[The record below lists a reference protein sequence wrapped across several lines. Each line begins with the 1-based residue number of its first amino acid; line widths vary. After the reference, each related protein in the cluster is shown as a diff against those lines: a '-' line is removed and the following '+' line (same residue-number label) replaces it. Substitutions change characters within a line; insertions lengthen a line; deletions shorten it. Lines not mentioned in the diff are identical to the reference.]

1 MADKTVNEGL
11 LDTVKELKETNKRLA
26 KAQDALVMQSK
37 VGGKIGDAVLE
48 NAKKS
53 TEGLNAFMGQLEQM
67 PVFGAISGIGK
78 ALAGSALNAVME
90 KRRLAKE
97 DALIAKQLGIQ
108 KEDVAE
114 RRKQQELRKAE
125 EANAEKLLDVA
136 KALGYVAEDFKIA
149 QDDKGS
155 TSDAAAIESQRQAA
169 RDADRRFDELG
180 ETVSKAM
187 GKGGDKKDDKPSWL
201 SALTGGFSS
210 LLGGLHAL
218 PGKILTGFG
227 VAIKSVVTAIVG
239 LGKTLILGLGRRL
252 GGLRRGLGRAIKGL
266 PKAMGKLPAFAKGL
280 ASKAGSLAS
289 GAGGL
294 LKGGLGIAK
303 TAAKFAGPIG
313 LAVTAGMGIFD
324 GLTAGI
330 EEYKKSG
337 KIGAAVKEG
346 FAGAVSGLT
355 FGLVDQETIS
365 AGFDKI
371 GDFAVQTVDGLKNAA
386 SAGFEKAKELTN
398 LGVAKFEELTGL
410 TVPKNLTEV
419 RDAVG
424 NALSSAAEGFNK
436 LTGLS
441 IPTNLT
447 ELKDTLSS
455 TFTSAAEGF
464 NNLTGLNIPTNLGE
478 LKDTLTTKFKSAAEG
493 FTNLT
498 GLTIPTNLTEL
509 KDGLKSK
516 FDSIG
521 ASFTN
526 LTGIEVPKFDDLQEK
541 VTQFADDM
549 KNKISEGWQSITSTV
564 GGWWDKAKSAVGLG
578 DDVSEQGAEAIR
590 KEIQEAEDRI
600 ARSKAGEDVYG
611 SSLDNYFGRESVG
624 IENDMAK
631 IAELNKK
638 MQLSLAA
645 AEDGG
650 EMDTSGIPLDAYP
663 VELRD
668 GGNGKYY
675 YYRRLG
681 PGNYRIADDQNKAKQ
696 AYELAVA
703 NSGGMRRLEQMGTA
717 TSENQALQRQ
727 QQGGGTTVVDA
738 SNKSTNINGGGGG
751 SAPIPIA
758 TKDNSSASVA
768 AAVANF

>member
-1 MADKTVNEGL
+1 MADKTVNEGIL
-11 LDTVKELKETNKRLA
+11 ETVKELKETNKRLA
-26 KAQDALVMQSK
+26 KAESALAMQSK

-53 TEGLNAFMGQLEQM
+53 TEGLNSFIGELESL

-97 DALIAKQLGIQ
+97 DALISKQLGIT
-108 KEDVAE
+108 KEQVAE
-114 RRKQQELRKAE
+114 RRKQQELQKAE
-125 EANAEKLLDVA
+125 EANAEKLMDVA
-136 KALGYVAEDFKIA
+136 KALGFAAEQLQVDGGNVSVKPSAADTEASREQARAEDARNEGLINA
-149 QDDKGS
+149 VKGI
-155 TSDAAAIESQRQAA
+155 DVG
-169 RDADRRFDELG
+169 G
-180 ETVSKAM
+180 E
-187 GKGGDKKDDKPSWL
+187 GKDDKPSWL
-201 SALTGGFSS
+201 SALTGGFGGILKEIMSVPEKIIVGFGTA
-210 LLGGLHAL
+210 LKAVTGGL
-218 PGKILTGFG
+218 
-227 VAIKSVVTAIVG
+227 IKLGTTLIVG
-239 LGKTLILGLGRRL
+239 LGSRL
-252 GGLRRGLGRAIKGL
+252 RSGFSSMRRGLRGL

-280 ASKAGSLAS
+280 AGKAASVAS

-371 GDFAVQTVDGLKNAA
+371 GDFAVKTVDGLKNAA
-386 SAGFEKAKELTN
+386 SAGFDKAKELTN

-410 TVPKNLTEV
+410 TVPTNLTEV
-419 RDAVG
+419 KDAVG

-447 ELKDTLSS
+447 ELKEGLSS

-541 VTQFADDM
+541 VTQFADNM

-564 GGWWDKAKSAVGLG
+564 GGWWDKAKGAIGLG
-578 DDVSEQGAEAIR
+578 DDVADEGAMAIR

-600 ARSKAGEDVYG
+600 ARSKAGENVY
-611 SSLDNYFGRESVG
+611 YGREYKG
-624 IENDMAK
+624 IEEDEKK

-717 TSENQALQRQ
+717 TSENQSLQRQ

-751 SAPIPIA
+751 GSVVPIA

-768 AAVANF
+768 AAVSNF

>member
-53 TEGLNAFMGQLEQM
+53 TEGLNAFMGQLESM

-108 KEDVAE
+108 KEDVAAK
-114 RRKQQELRKAE
+114 RKEQELRKAE

-136 KALGYVAEDFKIA
+136 KALGYVAEDFKVA
-149 QDDKGS
+149 QNDKGS
-155 TSDAAAIESQRQAA
+155 TKDAAAIEAQREAS
-169 RDADRRFDELG
+169 RDADRRNKELADSFKNG
-180 ETVSKAM
+180 M
-187 GKGGDKKDDKPSWL
+187 GQSDDKKDDKPSWL
-201 SALTGGFSS
+201 SLLTGG
-210 LLGGLHAL
+210 LGTFAASLHAL

-227 VAIKSVVTAIVG
+227 VAIKSVVTAIVK
-239 LGKTLILGLGRRL
+239 LGTTLIMGLGRRL
-252 GGLRRGLGRAIKGL
+252 GSLRRSLSRGIRGL

-280 ASKAGSLAS
+280 AGKAASVAS
-289 GAGGL
+289 GAGGM
-294 LKGGLGIAK
+294 LKGGLK
-303 TAAKFAGPIG
+303 AATGALRFAGPIG
-313 LAVTAGMGIFD
+313 LAVTAGMGLFD
-324 GLTAGI
+324 GITAGI
-330 EEYKKSG
+330 EEFKKSG
-337 KIGAAVKEG
+337 KVGAAVKEG
-346 FAGAVSGLT
+346 FAGTLSGLT
-355 FGLVDQETIS
+355 FGLVSQESIS
-365 AGFDKI
+365 KGFDAI
-371 GDFAVQTVDGLKNAA
+371 GNFAVDTVDGLKNAA

-410 TVPKNLTEV
+410 DVPTNLIEV
-419 RDAVG
+419 KDAVG
-424 NALSSAAEGFNK
+424 KG
-436 LTGLS
+436 LTA
-441 IPTNLT
+441 
-447 ELKDTLSS
+447 
-455 TFTSAAEGF
+455 AAEGF

-478 LKDTLTTKFKSAAEG
+478 LKDTLSSTFTSAAEG

-509 KDGLKSK
+509 KDGLKGK

-521 ASFTN
+521 ASFTS

-541 VTQFADDM
+541 VTQFADNM

-564 GGWWDKAKSAVGLG
+564 GGWWDKAKGAIGLG
-578 DDVSEQGAEAIR
+578 DDVSEQGAMAIR
-590 KEIQEAEDRI
+590 KEIQAAEDRI
-600 ARSKAGEDVYG
+600 ARSESGENV
-611 SSLDNYFGRESVG
+611 YFGRESKG
-624 IENDMAK
+624 IEEDKAK

-645 AEDGG
+645 EEDGG

-681 PGNYRIADDQNKAKQ
+681 PGNYRIADDQQKAKQ
-696 AYELAVA
+696 AYDIAVA

-717 TSENQALQRQ
+717 TSENQELQRKQ
-727 QQGGGTTVVDA
+727 QNGGGNTVVDA
-738 SNKSTNINGGGGG
+738 SQTINPTNAYGGGG
-751 SAPIPIA
+751 SAPIPIT

>member
-447 ELKDTLSS
+447 ELKDTL
-455 TFTSAAEGF
+455 
-464 NNLTGLNIPTNLGE
+464 
-478 LKDTLTTKFKSAAEG
+478 TTKFKSAAEG

-541 VTQFADDM
+541 VTQFADNM

>member
-11 LDTVKELKETNKRLA
+11 LETVKELKETNKRLA

-53 TEGLNAFMGQLEQM
+53 TEGLNSFIGELESL

-125 EANAEKLLDVA
+125 EANAEKLMDVA
-136 KALGYVAEDFKIA
+136 KALGFAAEELKVDRGNVSVKPSAADTEARREQARAEDARNEGLINA
-149 QDDKGS
+149 VKGI
-155 TSDAAAIESQRQAA
+155 DV
-169 RDADRRFDELG
+169 G
-180 ETVSKAM
+180 E
-187 GKGGDKKDDKPSWL
+187 GKDDKPAWL
-201 SALTGGFSS
+201 SALTGGFGGILKEIMSVPEKIIVGFGMA
-210 LLGGLHAL
+210 LKAVTGGL
-218 PGKILTGFG
+218 
-227 VAIKSVVTAIVG
+227 IKLGTTLIVG
-239 LGKTLILGLGRRL
+239 LGSRL
-252 GGLRRGLGRAIKGL
+252 RSGFSSVRRGLRGL

-447 ELKDTLSS
+447 ELKESLSS

-478 LKDTLTTKFKSAAEG
+478 LKESLSSTFKSAAEG

-541 VTQFADDM
+541 VSQFADDM

-564 GGWWDKAKSAVGLG
+564 GGWWDKAKGAIGLG
-578 DDVSEQGAEAIR
+578 DDVSEQGAMAIR

-600 ARSKAGEDVYG
+600 ARSEAGENVY
-611 SSLDNYFGRESVG
+611 YGRESKG
-624 IENDMAK
+624 IEEDKAK

-645 AEDGG
+645 EEDGG
-650 EMDTSGIPLDAYP
+650 EIDTSGIPLDAYP

-681 PGNYRIADDQNKAKQ
+681 PGNYRIADDQQKAKQ
-696 AYELAVA
+696 AYDIAVA
-703 NSGGMRRLEQMGTA
+703 NSGGMKRLDNFGNA
-717 TSENQALQRQ
+717 TSENQALQRK
-727 QQGGGTTVVDA
+727 QQGSGTTVVDA
-738 SNKSTNINGGGGG
+738 SQTINPTTAYGGGG
-751 SAPIPIA
+751 SNVIPME

-768 AAVANF
+768 AAIANF

>member
-1 MADKTVNEGL
+1 MAGL
-11 LDTVKELKETNKRLA
+11 DGSIEPIYFLITSIAFIFLS
-26 KAQDALVMQSK
+26 LVQ
-37 VGGKIGDAVLE
+37 
-48 NAKKS
+48 
-53 TEGLNAFMGQLEQM
+53 
-67 PVFGAISGIGK
+67 
-78 ALAGSALNAVME
+78 
-90 KRRLAKE
+90 
-97 DALIAKQLGIQ
+97 
-108 KEDVAE
+108 
-114 RRKQQELRKAE
+114 
-125 EANAEKLLDVA
+125 
-136 KALGYVAEDFKIA
+136 
-149 QDDKGS
+149 
-155 TSDAAAIESQRQAA
+155 
-169 RDADRRFDELG
+169 
-180 ETVSKAM
+180 
-187 GKGGDKKDDKPSWL
+187 
-201 SALTGGFSS
+201 
-210 LLGGLHAL
+210 
-218 PGKILTGFG
+218 
-227 VAIKSVVTAIVG
+227 
-239 LGKTLILGLGRRL
+239 
-252 GGLRRGLGRAIKGL
+252 
-266 PKAMGKLPAFAKGL
+266 
-280 ASKAGSLAS
+280 
-289 GAGGL
+289 
-294 LKGGLGIAK
+294 
-303 TAAKFAGPIG
+303 
-313 LAVTAGMGIFD
+313 
-324 GLTAGI
+324 
-330 EEYKKSG
+330 YKKSG

-447 ELKDTLSS
+447 ELKEGLSS

-541 VTQFADDM
+541 VTQFADNM

-564 GGWWDKAKSAVGLG
+564 GGWWDKAKGAIGLG
-578 DDVSEQGAEAIR
+578 DDVADEGAMAIR

-600 ARSKAGEDVYG
+600 ARSQAGENV
-611 SSLDNYFGRESVG
+611 YFGRESKG
-624 IENDMAK
+624 IEEDQAK

-681 PGNYRIADDQNKAKQ
+681 PGNYRIAEDQQKAKQ
-696 AYELAVA
+696 AFELAAA
-703 NSGGMRRLEQMGTA
+703 NSGGMKRLEQMGTA
-717 TSENQALQRQ
+717 TAENQSLQRQ

>member
-11 LDTVKELKETNKRLA
+11 LETVKELKETNKRLS
-26 KAQDALVMQSK
+26 KAQEALVLQSK

-53 TEGLNAFMGQLEQM
+53 TEGLNSFIGELESL

-108 KEDVAE
+108 KEDVAAK
-114 RRKQQELRKAE
+114 RKEQELLKAE

-149 QDDKGS
+149 QNDKGS
-155 TSDAAAIESQRQAA
+155 TTDAAAIESQRQAA
-169 RDADRRFDELG
+169 RDADRRFEELG
-180 ETVSKAM
+180 ETVSKSM

-201 SALTGGFSS
+201 SALTGGF
-210 LLGGLHAL
+210 GGILKEIMSVPEKVVVGFATAL
-218 PGKILTGFG
+218 K
-227 VAIKSVVTAIVG
+227 AVTAGLIKLGTTLIVG
-239 LGKTLILGLGRRL
+239 LGSRL
-252 GGLRRGLGRAIKGL
+252 RSGFSSMRRGLRGL

-280 ASKAGSLAS
+280 AGKAASVAS

-371 GDFAVQTVDGLKNAA
+371 GDFAVKTVDGLKNAA

-419 RDAVG
+419 KDAVG

-447 ELKDTLSS
+447 ELKEGLSS

-541 VTQFADDM
+541 VTQFADNM

-564 GGWWDKAKSAVGLG
+564 GGWWDKAKGAIGLG
-578 DDVSEQGAEAIR
+578 DDVADEGAMAIR

-600 ARSKAGEDVYG
+600 ARSKAGENVY
-611 SSLDNYFGRESVG
+611 YGREYKG
-624 IENDMAK
+624 IEEDEKK

-675 YYRRLG
+675 FYRRLG
-681 PGNYRIADDQNKAKQ
+681 PGNYRIAEDQNKARQ
-696 AYELAVA
+696 AFELAAA
-703 NSGGMRRLEQMGTA
+703 NSGGHQRLDQMGTA
-717 TSENQALQRQ
+717 TSENQSLQRQ

-751 SAPIPIA
+751 GSVVPIA

>member
-1 MADKTVNEGL
+1 
-11 LDTVKELKETNKRLA
+11 
-26 KAQDALVMQSK
+26 
-37 VGGKIGDAVLE
+37 
-48 NAKKS
+48 
-53 TEGLNAFMGQLEQM
+53 
-67 PVFGAISGIGK
+67 
-78 ALAGSALNAVME
+78 AVME

-108 KEDVAE
+108 KEDVAAK
-114 RRKQQELRKAE
+114 RKEQELLKAE

-155 TSDAAAIESQRQAA
+155 TKDAAAIEAQRQAA
-169 RDADRRFDELG
+169 RDADRRFEELG
-180 ETVSKAM
+180 ETVTKSM

-201 SALTGGFSS
+201 SALTGGF
-210 LLGGLHAL
+210 GGILKEIMSVPEKVVVGFATAL
-218 PGKILTGFG
+218 K
-227 VAIKSVVTAIVG
+227 AVTAGLIKLGTTLIVG
-239 LGKTLILGLGRRL
+239 LGSRL
-252 GGLRRGLGRAIKGL
+252 RSGFSSVRRGLRGL

-280 ASKAGSLAS
+280 AGKAASVAS

-371 GDFAVQTVDGLKNAA
+371 GDFAVKTVDGLKNAA
-386 SAGFEKAKELTN
+386 SVGFEKAKELTN

-419 RDAVG
+419 KDAVG

-447 ELKDTLSS
+447 ELKEGLSS

-541 VTQFADDM
+541 VTQFADNM

-600 ARSKAGEDVYG
+600 ARSKAGENVYG
-611 SSLDNYFGRESVG
+611 ASLDNKFGRESVG

-650 EMDTSGIPLDAYP
+650 
-663 VELRD
+663 
-668 GGNGKYY
+668 
-675 YYRRLG
+675 
-681 PGNYRIADDQNKAKQ
+681 
-696 AYELAVA
+696 
-703 NSGGMRRLEQMGTA
+703 
-717 TSENQALQRQ
+717 
-727 QQGGGTTVVDA
+727 
-738 SNKSTNINGGGGG
+738 
-751 SAPIPIA
+751 
-758 TKDNSSASVA
+758 
-768 AAVANF
+768 